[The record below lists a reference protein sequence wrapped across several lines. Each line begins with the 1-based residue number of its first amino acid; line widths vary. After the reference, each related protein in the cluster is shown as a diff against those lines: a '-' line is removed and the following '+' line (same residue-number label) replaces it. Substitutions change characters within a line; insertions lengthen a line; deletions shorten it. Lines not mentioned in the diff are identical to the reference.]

1 MVSQL
6 CDHMV
11 SAPNNENLMNYFYY
25 LLTENNNFTKY
36 LDCTLL
42 LINIFFFFIF
52 NELFSDF
59 LNLDLNNPPF

>member
-1 MVSQL
+1 
-6 CDHMV
+6 
-11 SAPNNENLMNYFYY
+11 MNYFYY

-52 NELFSDF
+52 NELFSD
-59 LNLDLNNPPF
+59 LVIKSL